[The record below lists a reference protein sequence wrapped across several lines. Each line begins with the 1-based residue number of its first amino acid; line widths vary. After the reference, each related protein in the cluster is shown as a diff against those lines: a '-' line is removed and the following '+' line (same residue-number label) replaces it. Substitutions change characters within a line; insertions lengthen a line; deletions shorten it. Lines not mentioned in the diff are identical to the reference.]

1 MAEKNESKTEL
12 PTREVVIT
20 RLFDAPR
27 ALVFKAWID
36 PKHLAMWWGP
46 HKFTNPV
53 CKVDARVGGAWHIV
67 MRGPDG
73 AEYPCGG
80 IYREI
85 VEPERLV
92 FTNDAVDK
100 EGNVIIAGLTTVT
113 FADEDG
119 KTKLTLRTRGTAKV
133 DYAAAYLQGMEA
145 GWTQSLEKLGEHVK
159 TPLQSPAE
167 ADNEIVVTR
176 IFDAPRELVW
186 QAMVDPRQVILWWG
200 PHGFTS
206 MIEEMDVRPGG
217 IWKHTMH
224 GPDGTDYPNY
234 SVFKEVVKPER
245 LVFSHGGSKKG
256 GPAVNSVATWTFD
269 AQDGGKKTKVTIR
282 MTFPSAAERDLI
294 VKEYGAIEG
303 GKQTLERL
311 GKHLGKR

>member
-36 PKHLAMWWGP
+36 PKQLAIWWGP
-46 HKFTNPV
+46 KVFTNPV
-53 CKVDARVGGAWHIV
+53 CNVDARVGGAWHIV

-92 FTNDAVDK
+92 FTNNAVDK

-113 FADEDG
+113 FADEGD

-145 GWTQSLEKLGEHVK
+145 GWSQSLEKLAENV
-159 TPLQSPAE
+159 QSRPE
-167 ADNEIVVTR
+167 ADNEILISR
-176 IFDAPRELVW
+176 IFDAPREMVW
-186 QAMVDPRQVILWWG
+186 QAMVDPKQVILWWG

-206 MIEEMDVRPGG
+206 TIHEMDLRPGG
-217 IWKHTMH
+217 AWNLTMH

-234 SVFKEVVKPER
+234 KVFKEVVKPER

-256 GPAVNSVATWTFD
+256 GPVVNSIATWTFD
-269 AQDGGKKTKVTIR
+269 VVEGGKKTRVTMR
-282 MTFPSAAERDLI
+282 MAFPSAAERNLI
-294 VKEYGAIEG
+294 AKEYGAVEG
-303 GKQTLERL
+303 AKQTLERL
-311 GKHLGKR
+311 GEHLAKI